1 MAFGPPPRCGRREAC
16 RRPKKD
22 ILPRSSSDVAKE
34 VMEKISLGGGVKGF
48 ENDGLGTPPTPGE
61 ELGLTDFP

>member
-16 RRPKKD
+16 RHPKKD

-34 VMEKISLGGGVKGF
+34 VMEEISLGGGVKGF
-48 ENDGLGTPPTPGE
+48 ENDGLGTPPHPRGGVGTY
-61 ELGLTDFP
+61 